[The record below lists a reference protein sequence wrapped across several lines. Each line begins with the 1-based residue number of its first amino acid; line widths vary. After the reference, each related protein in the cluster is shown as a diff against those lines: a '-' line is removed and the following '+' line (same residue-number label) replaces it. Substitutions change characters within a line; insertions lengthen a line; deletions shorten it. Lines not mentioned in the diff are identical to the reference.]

1 MFEPNYLIIK
11 CSRGI
16 MVSALGLQAYG
27 PGFESHSDQIN
38 LFFIF
43 VN

>member
-1 MFEPNYLIIK
+1 MFKPIHLIIK
-11 CSRGI
+11 CSRGV

-27 PGFESHSDQIN
+27 PGFDSHSDQIN
-38 LFFIF
+38 MFFIF